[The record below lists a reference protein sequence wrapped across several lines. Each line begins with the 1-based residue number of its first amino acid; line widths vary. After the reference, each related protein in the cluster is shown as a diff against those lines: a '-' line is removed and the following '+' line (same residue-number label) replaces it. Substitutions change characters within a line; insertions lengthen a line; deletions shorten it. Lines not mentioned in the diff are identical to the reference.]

1 MQLLLYTK
9 TVMHLPPS
17 VRDEIHGAFLQIFV
31 LVEGTFKLPWA
42 DTLTAPKK
50 GGSEEKLNKADW
62 DRLVDKWQAR
72 PHTCRNSIIGKQK
85 IFFPLLELAPARTR
99 SAVHLCWVTMQ
110 SSGARTLLHRAHR
123 RHPQSFAHLRARNC
137 AAIYLNFTSMLLRR
151 GAQRPRWAAVGR
163 TVI

>member
-1 MQLLLYTK
+1 MPAVQLLLYTK

-72 PHTCRNSIIGKQK
+72 PHTCRNFIIDKQEVFPPVVRIGAGKN
-85 IFFPLLELAPARTR
+85 A
-99 SAVHLCWVTMQ
+99 LC
-110 SSGARTLLHRAHR
+110 
-123 RHPQSFAHLRARNC
+123 C
-137 AAIYLNFTSMLLRR
+137 AC
-151 GAQRPRWAAVGR
+151 V
-163 TVI
+163 